1 MKILSILFGL
11 LMMGSVLSAQE
22 LMNLYPGKVPNSR
35 VDKNYIEKA
44 DTSANG
50 LIRISKVSNPQIIIY
65 YPEKEDANGTAVI
78 VCPGGGYSILA
89 INHEGALIAKEL
101 NNNGITAFVLKYRLP
116 SDEIMVDKSVGPLRD
131 AQQAIKMVRGNA
143 DKFHVKADKIGIM
156 GFSAGGHLAS
166 TLETH
171 FQNALIDNP
180 NKVNLRPDFAIL
192 LYPVVTMGEFAHI
205 GSKNNLL
212 GKNPTDEK
220 VKEFSNELQVT
231 AETPPT
237 FIVQAIDDKTVP
249 VENSI
254 KFMQA
259 LKKAG
264 VKCEMHLYQA
274 GGHGFGLN
282 NKTTKDLWFDRM
294 VNWLKANQFVN

>member
-1 MKILSILFGL
+1 MKGLSVLFSL
-11 LMMGSVLSAQE
+11 LMIASVSNAQE
-22 LMNLYPGKVPNSR
+22 MINLYPGKIPNSK

-50 LIRISKVSNPQIIIY
+50 LIRISRVSNPQLIIY
-65 YPEKEDANGTAVI
+65 YPEKEVAKGTAVI

-101 NNNGITAFVLKYRLP
+101 NANGITAFVLKYRLP
-116 SDEIMVDKSVGPLRD
+116 SDEIMVDESVGPLQD

-143 DKFHVKADKIGIM
+143 DKFHVKADKIGVI

-180 NKVNLRPDFAIL
+180 NKVKLRPDFAIL
-192 LYPVVTMGEFAHI
+192 LYPVITMGEFAHI

-212 GKNPTDEK
+212 GKNPTDEN

-294 VNWLKANQFVN
+294 MNWLKANQFVN